1 MPCRP
6 IATEEAAITAGPVR
20 NLTAMANAAMEFP
33 QAISFGCKAM
43 NIPIYGREKEKL
55 LRKPK
60 TKEQKREVRKSD
72 LDHLM
77 RFISESIK

>member
-43 NIPIYGREKEKL
+43 NIPIYGREGKTSK
-55 LRKPK
+55 K
-60 TKEQKREVRKSD
+60 TKNQRAKERGEKK
-72 LDHLM
+72 
-77 RFISESIK
+77 